1 MRPYLRPA
9 PHNGRCNR
17 CGHRLA
23 KGERVYY
30 AKHWGMRC
38 EGCGCPDGATARP
51 PKKSAT
57 AGKSKG
63 AQPAGGA
70 MTGEKSARRCSDGV
84 YRYEFAGVGEA
95 VRDAL
100 DDFAQSDWNA
110 EWLRERLSRALS
122 GRDEWTN
129 YMTRERF
136 LRELSDPS
144 RDLLEAVDRLREQL
158 VGAVTAPGAPR
169 RKVRRG
175 QEWGEELDVDR
186 WLVRDLAPW
195 ERIVREVQ
203 PRRTVTIGCNLS
215 VNANVKRE
223 ELLYRGAAALALAD
237 VLISRGVNV
246 SIVAFDSVLRPTQV
260 VGRGVIRY
268 TLKDPLMPL
277 DLGAVTFAMCEVAWF
292 RVVGAVGG
300 TRHWPGKLHE
310 SLGSAEPLPAADRA
324 GLDYVVDTDVLG
336 EDRAVEWL
344 KGCLASQES
353 EVCHV

>member
-9 PHNGRCNR
+9 PHSGRCNR

-23 KGERVYY
+23 KGDRVYY

-51 PKKSAT
+51 PK
-57 AGKSKG
+57 SKRT
-63 AQPAGGA
+63 QPAGGA
-70 MTGEKSARRCSDGV
+70 MTGEKPARKGSDGV

-100 DDFAQSDWNA
+100 DDFAQNDSNA
-110 EWLRERLSRALS
+110 EWLRERLGRAL
-122 GRDEWTN
+122 GGADEWTDR
-129 YMTRERF
+129 MTRARF
-136 LRELSDPS
+136 LRELSAPS

-158 VGAVTAPGAPR
+158 VGAVTAPAAPR

-186 WLVRDLAPW
+186 WQVRDLAPW

-203 PRRTVTIGCNLS
+203 PRRTVTIGVNLS
-215 VNANVKRE
+215 VNCHVRRE
-223 ELLYRGAAALALAD
+223 EMLWRGAAALALAD
-237 VLISRGVNV
+237 VLTSRGVNV
-246 SIVAFDSVLRPTQV
+246 GIVAFDSVLRPTEV

-277 DLGAVTFAMCEVAWF
+277 DLGSVTFATCEVAWF

-300 TRHWPGKLHE
+300 TRHWPGRLHE
-310 SLGSAEPLPAADRA
+310 SLGSAAPLPEADRA

-344 KGCLASQES
+344 RGCLASQES